1 MTKHTPN
8 LDQYFDDQAN
18 AKISLVTANILDG
31 IKSRLKDR
39 GTITP
44 KQAQWL
50 VERIAKS
57 QSISDAFAEE
67 IMSVLEK
74 GTLKDQKTA
83 EQTVKTVLVD
93 KKIDDKAQH
102 FDSLFVTE
110 TKQLVSE
117 LDALTTRFKNKVG
130 L

>member
-18 AKISLVTANILDG
+18 SKISLVTANILDG
-31 IKSRLKDR
+31 IKSRLLDR

-50 VERIAKS
+50 VERIAKQ

-74 GTLKDQKTA
+74 GTLKDQKVA

-93 KKIDDKAQH
+93 NKIDDKAKL

-117 LDALTTRFKNKVG
+117 LDSLTARFKNKVG